1 MEGFSVV
8 NEGKINTRATNSA
21 LKGDFVIIANTA
33 NNVMSAINSGFV
45 SKIVLNKDI
54 NFIENQVWTFTST
67 RTLDIDLNGFNING
81 SIAITT
87 NDYNADEPQAV
98 VSDKINIKLT
108 NSKESGGKIT
118 GVMTS
123 NVNYALFVEGNAE
136 ALTVTLENVALENLK
151 TRRAIRAYQ
160 DKVPDMKLIE
170 QVTEAGTYAP
180 TGMGRQSPIIVA
192 VTDKATRDRLSQLN
206 AAVMGG
212 ENDPFYGAPVVLV
225 VLADREVPTYLYDGA
240 LVMGNLLNA
249 AHAVGLGSCWI
260 HRAKEVFDSEE
271 GKALL
276 KEWGIEGNYEGIGNC
291 ILGYPAG
298 DAPAPKPRKA
308 DYVRF
313 VK

>member
-1 MEGFSVV
+1 MKYG
-8 NEGKINTRATNSA
+8 I
-21 LKGDFVIIANTA
+21 LIIALVAGMMASCGNA
-33 NNVMSAINSGFV
+33 QKENVMN
-45 SKIVLNKDI
+45 
-54 NFIENQVWTFTST
+54 
-67 RTLDIDLNGFNING
+67 
-81 SIAITT
+81 
-87 NDYNADEPQAV
+87 
-98 VSDKINIKLT
+98 
-108 NSKESGGKIT
+108 
-118 GVMTS
+118 
-123 NVNYALFVEGNAE
+123 
-136 ALTVTLENVALENLK
+136 ENVALENLK